1 MTIADQAHMLERIF
15 ANEPNAD
22 LDVLFVVSTI
32 SPATAGNVAHRLAG
46 LIGVSEVHYIDDD
59 YFQVGP
65 NTIVAY
71 PKPEV
76 TNG

>member
-1 MTIADQAHMLERIF
+1 VTIADQAHILERAIKG
-15 ANEPNAD
+15 EPHAD

-59 YFQVGP
+59 YFRVGP

-76 TNG
+76 SR

>member
-1 MTIADQAHMLERIF
+1 MTIADQAHILERAIKG
-15 ANEPNAD
+15 EPRAD
-22 LDVLFVVSTI
+22 LDVMFVVSAI
-32 SPATAGNVAHRLAG
+32 SPATAGDLAHRIAG
-46 LIGVSEVHYIDDD
+46 LIGESEVHYIDDD
-59 YFQVGP
+59 YFKVGP